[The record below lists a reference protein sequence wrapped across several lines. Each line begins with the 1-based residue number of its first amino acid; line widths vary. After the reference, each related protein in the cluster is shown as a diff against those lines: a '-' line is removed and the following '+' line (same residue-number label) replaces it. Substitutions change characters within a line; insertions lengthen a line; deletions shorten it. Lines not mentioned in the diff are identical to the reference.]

1 MRLNMPNSLCT
12 TERAAIAAFWRI
24 ITPDLF
30 HATCR
35 KSTGGKAM
43 RNSKLIF
50 PCMIVIALIGA
61 RVAKAQDG
69 SASLDDQ
76 IENKYSEQA
85 PEKAKPAHEQEKTKV
100 KSNSDGHRKHWW
112 SLPHFHHNKKS
123 DNAAAR
129 QPESTMNTKATAAK
143 PTKKAALQQASSRKA
158 ASRKSGHAAVARKR
172 NAHTSVTSATPHKK
186 SVAATSNGRK
196 PVHHDCSSANAKK
209 PGCQAAQR
217 RSLKAT
223 TSRS

>member
-1 MRLNMPNSLCT
+1 
-12 TERAAIAAFWRI
+12 
-24 ITPDLF
+24 
-30 HATCR
+30 
-35 KSTGGKAM
+35 
-43 RNSKLIF
+43 
-50 PCMIVIALIGA
+50 MIVIALIGA

-123 DNAAAR
+123 DNVAAR
-129 QPESTMNTKATAAK
+129 QRESKMNTKATAAK
-143 PTKKAALQQASSRKA
+143 PTKKAALQQGSSHKA
-158 ASRKSGHAAVARKR
+158 ASSKSGHTAVARKR
-172 NAHTSVTSATPHKK
+172 NAHNSVASATAHKK
-186 SVAATSNGRK
+186 SVAATSHGRK
-196 PVHHDCSSANAKK
+196 PVHHDCSPANAKK
-209 PGCQAAQR
+209 PGCQAAQK
-217 RSLKAT
+217 RSAKVS